1 MTEDKLYSLMTMDTW
16 TITYSKDDVREE
28 NAKMSFPE
36 IEAVKD
42 MKEKQEEKDLARE
55 SIKKRPPCV
64 TNRTKEGVNPT
75 TFTSGRDA
83 SRLACTQVH
92 AAAGCRPCTA
102 GTPSS
107 TAQLPVDAALNAHG
121 LTLLMALL

>member
-1 MTEDKLYSLMTMDTW
+1 M
-16 TITYSKDDVREE
+16 
-28 NAKMSFPE
+28 
-36 IEAVKD
+36 
-42 MKEKQEEKDLARE
+42 
-55 SIKKRPPCV
+55 
-64 TNRTKEGVNPT
+64 NPT

-121 LTLLMALL
+121 LTLLMVLL

>member
-1 MTEDKLYSLMTMDTW
+1 MGLTLNMESSPGKECFPMKFNEMTYTRPDIDAL
-16 TITYSKDDVREE
+16 
-28 NAKMSFPE
+28 
-36 IEAVKD
+36 
-42 MKEKQEEKDLARE
+42 LARCRE
-55 SIKKRPPCV
+55 LAAKAAAAP
-64 TNRTKEGVNPT
+64 EGVNPT

-121 LTLLMALL
+121 LTLLMVLL